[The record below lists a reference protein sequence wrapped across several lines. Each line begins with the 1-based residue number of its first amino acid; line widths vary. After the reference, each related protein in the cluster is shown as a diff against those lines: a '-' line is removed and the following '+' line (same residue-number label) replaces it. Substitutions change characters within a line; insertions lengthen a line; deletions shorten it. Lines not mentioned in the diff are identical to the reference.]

1 MCADVWRLCEGVCG
15 VCVEVCGGCVKGVW
29 RRWVVG
35 WVLWRV
41 WRVCGGRVKRCGG
54 FVLGVWSVREG
65 SVEEMGSWVGSF
77 ECGCGRDDLV
87 CWLKGM

>member
-1 MCADVWRLCEGVCG
+1 VEEMGSWVGSVEGVEGVCRA
-15 VCVEVCGGCVKGVW
+15 CEEV
-29 RRWVVG
+29 
-35 WVLWRV
+35 
-41 WRVCGGRVKRCGG
+41 CGG
-54 FVLGVWSVREG
+54 FVLGEWSVSEG